1 MTKSKKT
8 TIIVCICIVCIC
20 TFIFGIVRG
29 DRGTK
34 PFAELKTENI
44 VRVKTAF
51 EQPDGSHYV
60 LSDKEVG
67 TLVDYLRK
75 VRIDSER
82 LDPAIDGG
90 FIGMFYLEMN
100 DGKTIMVSASHIYF
114 TYGKDPLNADMYE
127 VDCEMIEPIEDMF
140 YELAAK
146 HASQRFKEQHHIA
159 DKK

>member
-34 PFAELKTENI
+34 PFEELKTENI
-44 VRVKTAF
+44 VRVRTAF

-60 LSDKEVG
+60 LDDKEVG
-67 TLVDYLRK
+67 TLADYLRK
-75 VRIDSER
+75 VRINSER

-90 FIGMFYLEMN
+90 FIGMFYLDMK
-100 DGKTIMVSASHIYF
+100 DGSTVMVSASWNYF
-114 TYGKDPLNADMYE
+114 TYGADVFNADMYE
-127 VDCEMIEPIEDMF
+127 VDPEMIKQISDMF
-140 YELAAK
+140 FELLDE
-146 HASQRFKEQHHIA
+146 HGSDEDKEFLMRW
-159 DKK
+159 DSR